1 MASGPITSWQ
11 IKWRKVETVREN
23 RESLF
28 YFLGLQKSLQA
39 VTTGMKLK
47 DPGSVEGK
55 LTNLDSILRRKD
67 ITLQRNVHIVKV
79 IVFPVVMYG
88 RERWTI
94 KKAEHWRID
103 VFELW
108 CWRRHLRVCW
118 TARRSNQLIQREINS
133 EYSLEGLML
142 KFQYFG

>member
-1 MASGPITSWQ
+1 M
-11 IKWRKVETVREN
+11 REN

-67 ITLQRNVHIVKV
+67 ITLQINVHIVKV

-94 KKAEHWRID
+94 KKAEH
-103 VFELW
+103 
-108 CWRRHLRVCW
+108 
-118 TARRSNQLIQREINS
+118 
-133 EYSLEGLML
+133 
-142 KFQYFG
+142 